1 MKHSVVIGGAGF
13 VGSWLVDEILKDPD
27 ASVTIVDNL
36 ISSEKSNISSNSRI
50 TFIEGSAAEFSTLNK
65 IDVSVDFIYQ
75 FACFHGNQNSI
86 NSPIDDLQ
94 NGIKTTVVVLE
105 WMRIYH
111 ANARL
116 IYASAGCALAK
127 KTWDTPNPTS
137 EIEMTSLF
145 HDTPYAI
152 SKISGEMYC
161 ILFSNI
167 YGLDVIRLRFQ
178 NVYGPREILGAG
190 NWRGTAETIWRNVT
204 PTLIWK
210 CLNNLPIEVT
220 LNASRDFIYVED
232 IVKSI
237 IQLSL
242 KGVSK
247 DVYNLGSGKE
257 TFIID
262 LARLIIQQT
271 ESKSSISIEEPRR
284 WDNSGRRVANIQKSL
299 DNKVLGNLTE
309 LSEGLDR
316 TINWTKKNR
325 DFIEKNIYKHEK
337 YL

>member
-1 MKHSVVIGGAGF
+1 MKHHVVIGGAGF
-13 VGSWLVDEILKDPD
+13 VGSWLVDEILKDPN
-27 ASVTIVDNL
+27 ARVTVVDNL
-36 ISSEKSNISSNSRI
+36 ISSEKSNISSDSRV
-50 TFIEGSAAEFSTLNK
+50 TFIEGSAAEVSTLNRIK
-65 IDVSVDFIYQ
+65 VSIDFIYQ

-86 NSPIDDLQ
+86 NSPVDDLE
-94 NGIKTTVVVLE
+94 NGMKTTIVVLE
-105 WMRIYH
+105 WMRINH

-116 IYASAGCALAK
+116 IYASAGCALAT
-127 KTWDTPNPTS
+127 KTWDTPNPTL

-167 YGLDVIRLRFQ
+167 YGLDIIRLRFQ

-190 NWRGTAETIWRNVT
+190 NWRGTSESIWRNVT

-220 LNASRDFIYVED
+220 SNASRDFIYVED
-232 IVKSI
+232 IVESI
-237 IQLSL
+237 VQLSI
-242 KGVSK
+242 KGISRE
-247 DVYNLGSGKE
+247 VYNLGSGKE

-262 LARLIIQQT
+262 LARIVLQQT
-271 ESKSSISIEEPRR
+271 ESKSSVNISEPRR

-299 DNKVLGNLTE
+299 DNKVLDNLTD
-309 LSEGLDR
+309 LSEGIAK
-316 TINWTKKNR
+316 TITWTKENR
-325 DFIEKNIYKHEK
+325 NFIENNIHKHDK
-337 YL
+337 HL